1 MGLEGSGSTGHSED
15 RSALRSREVALHR
28 GRSCGSRGR
37 YLSWKDKTWW
47 REERGMDI
55 EALSISVFPHM
66 WAGASISEEG
76 SGREMTV
83 FFPGRVSGIQDQSL
97 IWGWTV
103 TVRNG
108 EGVGVSWDDLFQW
121 WDHKIEVGR
130 FRSPLKEREMIC
142 PGELI
147 LPENPHAEKAVGWIP
162 VCRDM
167 QEANMRQ
174 CNWFKVL

>member
-1 MGLEGSGSTGHSED
+1 MGLEGLGSTGHPED
-15 RSALRSREVALHR
+15 RSALRSREVALPR
-28 GRSCGSRGR
+28 GRSCGTRGR
-37 YLSWKDKTWW
+37 CWSWKDLMKR
-47 REERGMDI
+47 RERDGYRSTLNFCLSPYVSRCIYI
-55 EALSISVFPHM
+55 E
-66 WAGASISEEG
+66 GG
-76 SGREMTV
+76 SGREMMV

-97 IWGWTV
+97 IWWGTV

-108 EGVGVSWDDLFQW
+108 EGVGVGWDHLFQW

-142 PGELI
+142 LGELI